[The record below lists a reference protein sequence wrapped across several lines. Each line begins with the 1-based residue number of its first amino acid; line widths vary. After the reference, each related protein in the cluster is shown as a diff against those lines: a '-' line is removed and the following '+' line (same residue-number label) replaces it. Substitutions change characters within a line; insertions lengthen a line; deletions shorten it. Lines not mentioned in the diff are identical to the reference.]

1 MYASDLRFL
10 LIFILISGLFSSVSY
25 GQELIVTLNKTGS
38 GYYNLKLKKPESS
51 LQKKRLVRSKYSRG
65 SYEGASK
72 PCFTLWLIATYD
84 ANQFAGIF

>member
-1 MYASDLRFL
+1 MRFL
-10 LIFILISGLFSSVSY
+10 LIFVLIFGLFSSVSY
-25 GQELIVTLNKTGS
+25 GQELIVTLKKTGS
-38 GYYNLKLKKPESS
+38 YYYLILKKPESS